1 MNSEFLFWQE
11 ELLFSKK
18 KREDKKRNKKLKSK
32 LNDEDI
38 PDLADIMG
46 ETCWPVSSD
55 GVVFT
60 LKKKTR
66 FEFEVLMNTTA
77 FFKVRTPWRRV
88 KVFYSFRIFASLYSK
103 VHNKEPKLSLSWWHK
118 TTGDNATFPESDDGL
133 SLVTRPSTPSFPPPP
148 WAFFV
153 ISSGKSRSLILP
165 FTEKRRLSNPAFWKG
180 I

>member
-46 ETCWPVSSD
+46 EPCWPVSSD

-60 LKKKTR
+60 PKKR
-66 FEFEVLMNTTA
+66 LDLN
-77 FFKVRTPWRRV
+77 
-88 KVFYSFRIFASLYSK
+88 L
-103 VHNKEPKLSLSWWHK
+103 KLSWIPLC
-118 TTGDNATFPESDDGL
+118 
-133 SLVTRPSTPSFPPPP
+133 SLQ
-148 WAFFV
+148 
-153 ISSGKSRSLILP
+153 
-165 FTEKRRLSNPAFWKG
+165 
-180 I
+180 

>member
-66 FEFEVLMNTTA
+66 FEFKALMNTTV
-77 FFKVRTPWRRV
+77 FFTVRTP
-88 KVFYSFRIFASLYSK
+88 
-103 VHNKEPKLSLSWWHK
+103 
-118 TTGDNATFPESDDGL
+118 
-133 SLVTRPSTPSFPPPP
+133 
-148 WAFFV
+148 
-153 ISSGKSRSLILP
+153 
-165 FTEKRRLSNPAFWKG
+165 
-180 I
+180 